1 MLLLFQMF
9 LWSIKLFEEVYI
21 LYILVRII
29 ITLLVQ
35 LVVSLL
41 NVLFN
46 FIEEYA
52 YSLFQKGYTDH

>member
-1 MLLLFQMF
+1 MF

-41 NVLFN
+41 NVLFK